1 MSQSWSAA
9 PLRLGIAALVLG
21 GGFFVAAPGAEA
33 NAKPPAAPSAQAA
46 CKSTPAVVID
56 AGSMTT
62 TTNLDLSANGG
73 TGVADASGGN
83 TNVALPGNGDIAAAG
98 NGGGANAGASGGAIG
113 TQDINSG
120 GNAGTGIAVGDTFD
134 GNLCDGVPAVQV
146 SGGEVVN
153 ETNLSVSADGGTVIA
168 DASGGDNNVAAN
180 GGSAGNGGAISS
192 VGNGGSA
199 NAAANGGAVSL
210 GDINSGGNAGNAI
223 SVGDTVANGQVPVKP
238 IPEKP
243 VKPVPEKPVP
253 VKPIPE
259 KPVKPAPEKPVPS
272 KPVCCET
279 PSNVIVTPARPDRGG
294 RAPEVRAV
302 PSTGVGSTGASGLG
316 LAVGALAAA
325 AGAVASRRRSF

>member
-1 MSQSWSAA
+1 MSPSWSAA

-21 GGFFVAAPGAEA
+21 GGLFAAAPGAEA
-33 NAKPPAAPSAQAA
+33 NAKPPVQPVAQAE

-56 AGSMTT
+56 AGTMTN

-73 TGVADASGGN
+73 TGVADASGGD
-83 TNVALPGNGDIAAAG
+83 TNVALPGNDGGTAAAG
-98 NGGGANAGASGGAIG
+98 NGGGANAGANGGAIG
-113 TQDINSG
+113 VQDVNSG

-134 GNLCDGVPAVQV
+134 GNLCDGVPAVSV

-153 ETNLSVSADGGTVIA
+153 ETNISVSADGGTAIA

-180 GGSAGNGGAISS
+180 GGSAGNGGSISS

-210 GDINSGGNAGNAI
+210 GDINSGGNAGNVI
-223 SVGDTVANGQVPVKP
+223 SVGDTVTGQ
-238 IPEKP
+238 
-243 VKPVPEKPVP
+243 PVPEKPVP

-259 KPVKPAPEKPVPS
+259 KPIKPAPEKPVPVKPG
-272 KPVCCET
+272 KPVCCDK
-279 PSNVIVTPARPDRGG
+279 PGKVIVTPGRVDRPG

-302 PSTGVGSTGASGLG
+302 PATGVGVAGAPAVG
-316 LAVGALAAA
+316 LAAGALAAA
-325 AGAVASRRRSF
+325 AGAVATRRRSL